1 MILSFITYFDINQ
14 RKFRIQD
21 TTNYAGQG
29 SDINNIKGILKL
41 TTPRGVVYNTQT
53 YTTPDVTPATS
64 LYSPWIPLPQNQAG
78 FILAGSYS
86 VQYSVQDVT
95 TISTQTNNY
104 TYSFIVPEII
114 ITQTPDGYNSTFESR
129 DDTVYGAYTSLI
141 RTHTVI
147 PSSGSPLSTTSNSNQ
162 TIDYSPNIWSGE
174 WASTVTSVLVYT
186 MGDGLIIN
194 VNITDTQ
201 TITAFNIDMNQIRG
215 YIEVLRLRY
224 FTALTNDRDEAY
236 RLKDRLLLIG
246 ASYSEYDLAIYY
258 NDLATAYN
266 KAVDIITQLNDVI
279 TITFPEEVIPF
290 SSHGSG
296 TTHLPVSINPTYAF
310 GTTINVNQVLSFGL
324 ATILNGGMLKQL
336 SGNVTDYMGG
346 DGNWHTAGMGD
357 VLKTDFTAF
366 DSVRAITATNITH
379 WESAY
384 GLVGNVYTKTNLQI
398 SGQAQVHFDNL
409 INKPTT
415 LSGYGITNGVVS
427 NVAITGATHTK
438 ITYDSKGLVTAG
450 VDLSASDIPSLDW
463 SKITSG
469 IPTTISGYG
478 ITDAY
483 TKTQVDAKT
492 WDWTTKITGK
502 PTTLLGYGIT
512 DALSTSSAAGNVIKT
527 GLGTQFLA
535 DDGNYKYV
543 TLHNTSDKQVV
554 FINGAAT
561 EGSNNFI
568 YDKYTS
574 TLYTQH
580 QIAGIVQIFDE
591 IDFIGASGS
600 GSGSGF
606 RHWGDVKLYRTA
618 NDLVLKDHHY
628 TKTLSQLVSG
638 ATNFWSQ
645 VGSTISYGTGT
656 NRVGINQT
664 VPSSELDVVGHI
676 TANYFD
682 SSFFRYEN
690 SNLLLGPNAGDLET
704 GSNLL
709 YIANSNTAT
718 PLIYGDFLNQQL
730 IFNSD
735 VYINTIKRLAFGSSD
750 VYIHRTSGNDLEFS
764 DPNANGGVPITLSQ
778 LTTLTGYALK
788 SDFTQYSAVTTI
800 TAANKITWNKASI
813 LNTGGSASNFLGEDG
828 LYHAGGGGGV
838 TPTDGILKF
847 DLGSVLYRPYTDKTE
862 AGGVSSAGK
871 FYLSTSTPTATNR
884 LNYDGILFSTGIT
897 VVRTDGQT
905 GISSTTNGRGLVGVS
920 TGTDYGI
927 YGQAVNN
934 AGVCGS
940 SSSGIGVLGQSDSS
954 VGLYGQSGTNRALYL
969 NNLLGNT
976 SSLISAGV
984 NYVEKFSVDKDGN
997 VNIPTGSSYKV
1008 NGIPV
1013 IFPGFGTNH
1022 TTAAYGDHTHT
1033 GVYEPILGNP
1043 IANNYMLISTTGGG
1057 RSWVPATMGLPING
1071 TGLTS
1076 TAISLAGGATSTLG
1090 IGILDISN
1098 DDTFGWGIGID
1109 NVGSATGMYII
1120 NEGVGT
1126 GLAIQG
1132 SSGTSLNIIHQGTAN
1147 GLIINSDDTSTGTAI
1162 DINMG
1167 YAPAITPFKLT
1178 KSISGPSEV
1187 TLAEITNTGKIS
1199 YAAGTSTTLV
1209 RVPGVLK
1216 DFYTDVSTSGTGETD
1231 LYSYTVPANVLASDG
1246 DKLSVYIT
1254 VDSSTTTGLINFYF
1268 AGTSI
1273 SIGSLTAITGRTIIE
1288 AELIRTSSSTLRGSI
1303 KTLHVLNNYI
1313 FDLTSK
1319 DWTIDN
1325 ILKIT
1330 GTASI
1335 GTFTA
1340 KFGYIEYKPAAL

>member
-1 MILSFITYFDINQ
+1 MTLSFITYFDINQ

-29 SDINNIKGILKL
+29 IDINNVKGILKL

-78 FILAGSYS
+78 FILAGAYS

-104 TYSFIVPEII
+104 TYSFIVPEVI

-129 DDTVYGAYTSLI
+129 DDTVYGTYTSLI

-147 PSSGSPLSTTSNSNQ
+147 PPSGSPLSTTSNSNQ

-194 VNITDTQ
+194 VSITDTQ

-224 FTALTNDRDEAY
+224 FTALDKDRDEAY

-266 KAVDIITQLNDVI
+266 KAVDILVQLNDVI
-279 TITFPEEVIPF
+279 TMIFPEEVIPF
-290 SSHGSG
+290 SSHGVG
-296 TTHLPVSINPTYAF
+296 TTHLPVSISPTYAF
-310 GTTINVNQVLSFGL
+310 GATINVNQVLSFGL
-324 ATILNGGMLKQL
+324 ATTLSGGMLKQL

-346 DGNWHTAGMGD
+346 DGNWHTAGQGD
-357 VLKTDFTAF
+357 VLKIDFTAF

-384 GLVGNVYTKTNLQI
+384 GLVGNVYTKTNLQT

-409 INKPTT
+409 TNKPTT
-415 LSGYGITNGVVS
+415 LAGYGITNSVIANTV
-427 NVAITGATHTK
+427 ITGATHTK
-438 ITYDSKGLVTAG
+438 ITYDSKGLVTSG

-463 SKITSG
+463 SKITTG

-502 PTTLLGYGIT
+502 STTLSGYGIT
-512 DALSTSSAAGNVIKT
+512 DALSTSSAAANVINS

-561 EGSNNFI
+561 EGSNNLL

-591 IDFIGASGS
+591 IDFIGTSGS

-606 RHWGDVKLYRTA
+606 RHWGDVKLYRSA

-638 ATNFWSQ
+638 ATNFWAQ
-645 VGSTISYGTGT
+645 VGATINYGTGA
-656 NRVGINQT
+656 NMVGINQP
-664 VPSSELDVVGHI
+664 VPTAELDVVGHI
-676 TANYFD
+676 IANNFD
-682 SSFFRYEN
+682 SNFFRYEN
-690 SNLLLGPNAGDLET
+690 SNLLIGPNAGDLEA

-718 PLIYGDFLNQQL
+718 PLVYGDFLNQS
-730 IFNSD
+730 ITFNAD
-735 VYINTIKRLAFGSSD
+735 VYVNTIKRLAFGSSD
-750 VYIHRTSGNDLEFS
+750 VYIHRTSGNDLEFRDS
-764 DPNANGGVPITLSQ
+764 NANGGSPITLTQ

-788 SDFTQYSAVTTI
+788 TDFTSYTAVTTI
-800 TAANKITWNKASI
+800 TAANKTTWNKASI

-828 LYHAGGGGGV
+828 LYHAGGSGGV
-838 TPTDGILKF
+838 TPTDGLLKF
-847 DLGSVLYRPYTDKTE
+847 DLGTVAYRPYTDKTE
-862 AGGVSSAGK
+862 AGGVASSGK
-871 FYLSTSTPTATNR
+871 MYGGGVNPTAINR
-884 LNYDGILFSTGIT
+884 LNYDGYLYATK
-897 VVRTDGQT
+897 
-905 GISSTTNGRGLVGVS
+905 L
-920 TGTDYGI
+920 Y
-927 YGQAVNN
+927 
-934 AGVCGS
+934 
-940 SSSGIGVLGQSDSS
+940 SG
-954 VGLYGQSGTNRALYL
+954 
-969 NNLLGNT
+969 GNE
-976 SSLISAGV
+976 V
-984 NYVEKFSVDKDGN
+984 
-997 VNIPTGSSYKV
+997 
-1008 NGIPV
+1008 
-1013 IFPGFGTNH
+1013 
-1022 TTAAYGDHTHT
+1022 
-1033 GVYEPILGNP
+1033 
-1043 IANNYMLISTTGGG
+1043 
-1057 RSWVPATMGLPING
+1057 
-1071 TGLTS
+1071 LTS
-1076 TAISLAGGATSTLG
+1076 TSASVVSVQAFNNAIVGTTELVGGAVDIVSFIDVDVYNPLSHTLTYSWIGPDGFTSTNKTEAVVLAGLYTVTVTDTSNSRIYQSSTYVYAISSEASFTTPGGSYNIGKYTLTT
-1090 IGILDISN
+1090 
-1098 DDTFGWGIGID
+1098 DD
-1109 NVGSATGMYII
+1109 VGVRSWII
-1120 NEGVGT
+1120 
-1126 GLAIQG
+1126 
-1132 SSGTSLNIIHQGTAN
+1132 
-1147 GLIINSDDTSTGTAI
+1147 
-1162 DINMG
+1162 
-1167 YAPAITPFKLT
+1167 APRI
-1178 KSISGPSEV
+1178 
-1187 TLAEITNTGKIS
+1187 
-1199 YAAGTSTTLV
+1199 
-1209 RVPGVLK
+1209 LK

-1319 DWTIDN
+1319 NWTIDN

-1335 GTFTA
+1335 GIFTA
-1340 KFGYIEYKPAAL
+1340 KFGTIEYKPAAL

>member
-41 TTPRGVVYNTQT
+41 TTPRGVVYNTQS
-53 YTTPDVTPATS
+53 YTTPDVTSATS

-78 FILAGSYS
+78 FILAGAYS

-104 TYSFIVPEII
+104 TYSFIVPEVIV
-114 ITQTPDGYNSTFESR
+114 TQTPDGYNSTFESR
-129 DDTVYGAYTSLI
+129 DDTVYGTYTSLI

-147 PSSGSPLSTTSNSNQ
+147 PPSGSPLSTTSNSNQ

-194 VNITDTQ
+194 VSITDTQ
-201 TITAFNIDMNQIRG
+201 TIIAFNIDMNVIRG

-224 FTALTNDRDEAY
+224 FTALDKDRDEAY

-290 SSHGSG
+290 ISHGSG

-310 GTTINVNQVLSFGL
+310 GTTININQVLSFGL
-324 ATILNGGMLKQL
+324 ATTLNGGMLKQL

-346 DGNWHTAGMGD
+346 DGNWHTVGIGD

-384 GLVGNVYTKTNLQI
+384 GLIGNVYTKTNLQT

-409 INKPTT
+409 TNKPTT
-415 LSGYGITNGVVS
+415 LAGYGITDGLIANTV
-427 NVAITGATHTK
+427 ITGATHTK
-438 ITYDSKGLVTAG
+438 ITYDSKGLVIAG

-512 DALSTSSAAGNVIKT
+512 DALSTSSAAANVINS

-591 IDFIGASGS
+591 IDFIGTSGS

-656 NRVGINQT
+656 NRVGINQA

-682 SSFFRYEN
+682 SNFFRYKN
-690 SNLLLGPNAGDLET
+690 SNLLLGPNAGDNET
-704 GSNLL
+704 GNNFVI
-709 YIANSNTAT
+709 IANSNTAT
-718 PLIYGDFLNQQL
+718 PLFKGDFINQTAT
-730 IFNSD
+730 FNAD
-735 VYINTIKRLAFGSSD
+735 TYINTVKRLCFGSSSA
-750 VYIHRTSGNDLEFS
+750 YIRLNTATNDLLFS
-764 DPNANGGVPITLSQ
+764 DLNTNSGSPVTLSQ
-778 LTTLTGYALK
+778 LFVNSDVALK
-788 SDFTQYSAVTTI
+788 SDFIAGGYAVVTNITSTNTT
-800 TAANKITWNKASI
+800 TWNKASI
-813 LNTGGSASNFLGEDG
+813 LNTSGSASNFLGEDG

-838 TPTDGILKF
+838 TPADGVFKF
-847 DLGSVLYRPYTDKTE
+847 DLGTVQYRPYLDEIE
-862 AGGVSSAGK
+862 AVVSAGK
-871 FYLSTSTPTATNR
+871 FLYTYPDVYANNLLVYNGIFQPTQVYVTSTSVGAGLRCDNM
-884 LNYDGILFSTGIT
+884 LGSNYGMLFQNYDITGYGLYIDNISTGNGLFVQNDTTGTGIT
-897 VVRTDGQT
+897 VTNQGGT
-905 GISSTTNGRGLVGVS
+905 GILVGNIG
-920 TGTDYGI
+920 TGTCLYIQPG
-927 YGQAVNN
+927 
-934 AGVCGS
+934 AGVAIQSNNFSLDNLGKITND
-940 SSSGIGVLGQSDSS
+940 GINAWIFKGV
-954 VGLYGQSGTNRALYL
+954 
-969 NNLLGNT
+969 
-976 SSLISAGV
+976 
-984 NYVEKFSVDKDGN
+984 
-997 VNIPTGSSYKV
+997 
-1008 NGIPV
+1008 
-1013 IFPGFGTNH
+1013 
-1022 TTAAYGDHTHT
+1022 
-1033 GVYEPILGNP
+1033 
-1043 IANNYMLISTTGGG
+1043 TTGA
-1057 RSWVPATMGLPING
+1057 SVVFT
-1071 TGLTS
+1071 TTS
-1076 TAISLAGGATSTLG
+1076 
-1090 IGILDISN
+1090 
-1098 DDTFGWGIGID
+1098 
-1109 NVGSATGMYII
+1109 
-1120 NEGVGT
+1120 
-1126 GLAIQG
+1126 
-1132 SSGTSLNIIHQGTAN
+1132 
-1147 GLIINSDDTSTGTAI
+1147 
-1162 DINMG
+1162 
-1167 YAPAITPFKLT
+1167 
-1178 KSISGPSEV
+1178 
-1187 TLAEITNTGKIS
+1187 
-1199 YAAGTSTTLV
+1199 
-1209 RVPGVLK
+1209 
-1216 DFYTDVSTSGTGETD
+1216 
-1231 LYSYTVPANVLASDG
+1231 
-1246 DKLSVYIT
+1246 YIT
-1254 VDSSTTTGLINFYF
+1254 VNINGVDYK
-1268 AGTSI
+1268 I
-1273 SIGSLTAITGRTIIE
+1273 AI
-1288 AELIRTSSSTLRGSI
+1288 
-1303 KTLHVLNNYI
+1303 
-1313 FDLTSK
+1313 
-1319 DWTIDN
+1319 
-1325 ILKIT
+1325 
-1330 GTASI
+1330 AS
-1335 GTFTA
+1335 
-1340 KFGYIEYKPAAL
+1340 